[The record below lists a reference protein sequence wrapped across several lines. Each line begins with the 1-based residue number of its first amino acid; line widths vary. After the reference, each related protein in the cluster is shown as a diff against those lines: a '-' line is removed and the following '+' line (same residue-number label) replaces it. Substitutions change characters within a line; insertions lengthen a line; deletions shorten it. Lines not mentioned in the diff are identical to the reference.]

1 MRTPLSDGHSTG
13 SLLCTEDML
22 TMCLDG
28 FLLACDGDGKIL
40 YATESSSLY
49 IGLNQVTDI
58 STINRLLCFSQRQKN
73 LYQSSMPD
81 LML

>member
-1 MRTPLSDGHSTG
+1 MRTPLSDDHSTT

-28 FLLACDGDGKIL
+28 FLLVCDDDGTIL

-49 IGLNQVTDI
+49 IGLNQVTDY
-58 STINRLLCFSQRQKN
+58 K
-73 LYQSSMPD
+73 YD
-81 LML
+81 